1 MAATAPKIS
10 AIGLEPSCPAAP
22 VGAPCA
28 AVCVPEAPPE
38 APVEAALVT
47 LMVAERVA
55 VEMVLLP
62 FPVETAETKDLAEA
76 VLLPVIVV
84 VERTDWLTDTVDA
97 DADALDEADTLD
109 EAEAEAEAV
118 EEMADRLPPLR
129 VIWPE

>member
-28 AVCVPEAPPE
+28 AVCVPE

-84 VERTDWLTDTVDA
+84 VERTDWLTDTADA

-109 EAEAEAEAV
+109 EAEAEAEAEAV

>member
-84 VERTDWLTDTVDA
+84 VERTDWLTDTADADA

-109 EAEAEAEAV
+109 EAEAEAV
-118 EEMADRLPPLR
+118 EELADRLPPLR
-129 VIWPE
+129 VIWLE

>member
-28 AVCVPEAPPE
+28 AVCVPEAPI
-38 APVEAALVT
+38 EAALVT

-62 FPVETAETKDLAEA
+62 LPVAAAETEDLAEA

-84 VERTDWLTDTVDA
+84 VERTDWLTDT
-97 DADALDEADTLD
+97 ADALDEADTLD
-109 EAEAEAEAV
+109 EAEAV